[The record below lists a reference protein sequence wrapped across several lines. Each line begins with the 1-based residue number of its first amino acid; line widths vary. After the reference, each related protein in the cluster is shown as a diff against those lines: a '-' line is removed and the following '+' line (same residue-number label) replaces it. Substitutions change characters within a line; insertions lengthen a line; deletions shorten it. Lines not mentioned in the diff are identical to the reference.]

1 MTEPLSAGEDI
12 RLTVPLYSLAEAA
25 RCLALRPTTFGRW
38 ARGYTW
44 VAQGGRQVHRSPV
57 VTALPAPFRGGPSVP
72 FIGLAEGLVLAAFRQ
87 AHVPL
92 QQIRPALEFLR
103 DEVGLDHALASRRL
117 YLVGAELLWD
127 YAQHDDAD
135 PRAVRGVRELVAI
148 RSGQRVF
155 AEVVDRYLRLITYA
169 DDDLAEHIQLPGYE
183 TAIVAADTR
192 MNFGQP
198 YFVHG
203 GVPLDSVLSRH
214 RAGEPLEDLAD
225 DYGIPLDEIADA
237 VDVADRPCRLTRR
250 GSSPTAASEPRLFPK
265 PYGRLV
271 STLSQCRTTTGPRR
285 PNGLPTRTGYPT

>member
-1 MTEPLSAGEDI
+1 MGHDRGVTGHLRAGEEV
-12 RLTVPLYSLAEAA
+12 RLAVPLYSLTEAA
-25 RCLALRPTTFGRW
+25 RYLALHPTTFGRW

-44 VAQGGRQVHRSPV
+44 MAPDGRQVRKTPV
-57 VTALPAPFRGGPSVP
+57 VTALPAPFRGGPTVP

-92 QQIRPALEFLR
+92 QQIRPALDFLR
-103 DEVGLDHALASRRL
+103 DEVGMEHALASRRL
-117 YLVGAELLWD
+117 HLAGAELLWD

-169 DDDLAEHIQLPGYE
+169 DDDWVEHIQLPGYD
-183 TAIVAADTR
+183 TAVVAANPR

-203 GVPLDSVLSRH
+203 GAPLENVLSRH

-225 DYGIPLDEIADA
+225 DYGIHLDEIADA
-237 VDVADRPCRLTRR
+237 VDVAARR
-250 GSSPTAASEPRLFPK
+250 TA
-265 PYGRLV
+265 
-271 STLSQCRTTTGPRR
+271 
-285 PNGLPTRTGYPT
+285 

>member
-1 MTEPLSAGEDI
+1 MTEALSAGEDI

-44 VAQGGRQVHRSPV
+44 VTQGGRQVRRSPV

-117 YLVGAELLWD
+117 YLAGAELLWD

-135 PRAVRGVRELVAI
+135 PRAARGVRELVAI

-183 TAIVAADTR
+183 TAILASGARCFALARQDLTGCQMAQRLIDNREEILRVAR
-192 MNFGQP
+192 SRPGP
-198 YFVHG
+198 YFFHVHQDR
-203 GVPLDSVLSRH
+203 V
-214 RAGEPLEDLAD
+214 
-225 DYGIPLDEIADA
+225 DEM
-237 VDVADRPCRLTRR
+237 P
-250 GSSPTAASEPRLFPK
+250 
-265 PYGRLV
+265 LV
-271 STLSQCRTTTGPRR
+271 SRR
-285 PNGLPTRTGYPT
+285 PANG